1 MFSINVNNQGQR
13 NLANNFL
20 NTPYPDFSQILIF
33 PDQGVSSNLWEFGK
47 DGITIVESGGAR
59 TRWVGFTGV
68 DTNLDANK
76 WDTEGASSSSAR
88 GMRLQTSAW
97 YFRPDTNSTTKKTFI
112 TKWRCR
118 GELYWGETVG
128 KKISS
133 MVFASSVARESSW
146 SNSFYIECKIK
157 TTFEVAV
164 KLLHL
169 DWRITE
175 VGKLNM
181 DLLNIDGIFR
191 YNATSLNLAG
201 TFFGEGHF
209 AGVKAL
215 AGDIVFCE
223 LKLEMIST
231 LKWWWSEWWQ
241 FSVDT
246 AVFLG
251 NQTWVNGPHLVNGI
265 DKNNTYAFAM
275 GSSYPMPIQISI
287 E

>member
-20 NTPYPDFSQILIF
+20 STPYPDFSQILIF
-33 PDQGVSSNLWEFGK
+33 PDRGVFSNLWEFGK
-47 DGITIVESGGAR
+47 DGTTIVEQLR
-59 TRWVGFTGV
+59 TRWVGFTGCDV
-68 DTNLDANK
+68 NLDANK
-76 WDTEGASSSSAR
+76 WDTESPQYPSTAR

-97 YFRPDTNSTTKKTFI
+97 IFRPDTNSTSKKTFI

-118 GELYWGETVG
+118 GELYWGELVG

-133 MVFASSVARESSW
+133 MVFASSVAKESSW
-146 SNSFYIECKIK
+146 NNSFYIDCKIK

-175 VGKLNM
+175 VWKLNM
-181 DLLNIDGIFR
+181 DLLDIDGVFR
-191 YNATSLNLAG
+191 FNANTLNKAG

-223 LKLEMIST
+223 LKLEMTSK
-231 LKWWWSEWWQ
+231 LKWWWSEYWQ

-246 AVFLG
+246 AVFFG
-251 NQTWVNGPHLVNGI
+251 NTSSIKGTHFVTGITKSDWNFANG
-265 DKNNTYAFAM
+265 D
-275 GSSYPMPIQISI
+275 SYPMPIQISI

>member
-20 NTPYPDFSQILIF
+20 STPYPDFSQILIF
-33 PDQGVSSNLWEFGK
+33 PDQWIVSNLWEFGK
-47 DGITIVESGGAR
+47 DGSSIVDNQLR
-59 TRWVGFTGV
+59 TRWVGFSGL

-76 WDTEGASSSSAR
+76 RDTEVSSSWSAR

-97 YFRPDTNSTTKKTFI
+97 IFYPNTNSTTKKTFI

-118 GELYWGETVG
+118 GELYWGELVG

-133 MVFASSVARESSW
+133 MLIASSVARNSSR
-146 SNSFYIECKIK
+146 SSGFSVDCKIK
-157 TTFEVAV
+157 TTFEVTV

-175 VGKLNM
+175 VWKLNI
-181 DLLNIDGIFR
+181 DLLNIDGVYTF
-191 YNATSLNLAG
+191 NSSTLNKVG
-201 TFFGEGHF
+201 TFFWEGHF

-223 LKLEMIST
+223 LKLEMLST
-231 LKWWWSEWWQ
+231 LKWQGSNNWQ
-241 FSVDT
+241 FSFDT
-246 AVFLG
+246 AVFFG
-251 NQTWVNGPHLVNGI
+251 NTSGTNGTQFVNGI
-265 DKNNTYAFAM
+265 TTSDGNFAN

>member
-33 PDQGVSSNLWEFGK
+33 PDQWIVSNLWEFVK
-47 DGITIVESGGAR
+47 DGMAIVEQSR

-76 WDTEGASSSSAR
+76 WDTEGSSSWSAR

-97 YFRPDTNSTTKKTFI
+97 VFRNNTNSTTKKTFI

-118 GELYWGETVG
+118 GELYWGEIVW

-133 MVFASSVARESSW
+133 MVFASSVAKESSW
-146 SNSFYIECKIK
+146 HNDFYIECKIK

-175 VGKLNM
+175 IGKLNM
-181 DLLNIDGIFR
+181 DLLNIDGIYR
-191 YNATSLNLAG
+191 YNATDLNKVG

-209 AGVKAL
+209 DWVKAL
-215 AGDIVFCE
+215 AWDIVFCE

-231 LKWWWSEWWQ
+231 LKWWGSEYWQ

-251 NQTWVNGPHLVNGI
+251 NPTWVNGTHLVNGI
-265 DKNNTYAFAM
+265 DKNNTYTFAM